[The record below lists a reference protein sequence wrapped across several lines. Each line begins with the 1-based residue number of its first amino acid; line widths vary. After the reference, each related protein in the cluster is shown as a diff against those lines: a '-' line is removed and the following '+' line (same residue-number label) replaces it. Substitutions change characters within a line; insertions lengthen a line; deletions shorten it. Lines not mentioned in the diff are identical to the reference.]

1 MYEGN
6 NQIECEAKDSDLGS
20 DKEQILNHTLMAGAD
35 EKYSLTNIDA
45 IIPSKKFTSLT
56 SSPYKQK
63 PKDPKLIIGTTAKTF
78 TSPLTSNRTKSPKVK
93 WEHSQNQGIKML
105 KLRMQK
111 IIKEE
116 IIMHINISTTIEI
129 LEVIITIKKIEISL
143 VLIGLIK
150 FILRIQ
156 IVGFTSLKIKIYHK
170 IELKIMCHK

>member
-1 MYEGN
+1 
-6 NQIECEAKDSDLGS
+6 
-20 DKEQILNHTLMAGAD
+20 
-35 EKYSLTNIDA
+35 
-45 IIPSKKFTSLT
+45 
-56 SSPYKQK
+56 
-63 PKDPKLIIGTTAKTF
+63 
-78 TSPLTSNRTKSPKVK
+78 
-93 WEHSQNQGIKML
+93 ML

-129 LEVIITIKKIEISL
+129 LEIIINIKKIEISL

-156 IVGFTSLKIKIYHK
+156 IVGFTSLIIKIYHK